1 MSVKISKT
9 NSKLGVIPSINLTP
23 IASCRDNCPCSG
35 DCYALKG
42 RFRFQNVKNNMAA
55 NYAAYREDP
64 DTYFADIKR
73 EIDNGMVVYSYFRWH
88 SAGDIVDMRY
98 LQGMVD
104 VANALNRTSFLAFT
118 KKYELVNEYIASG
131 GVIPDNLHIVFS
143 AWGNSLSVDN
153 PNDFPVAYV
162 RFGDEERD
170 SSIPENASECSGK
183 CTTCLQC
190 WNLGRGESVV
200 FNKH

>member
-1 MSVKISKT
+1 MPKYKVGDVVRVKDFEDI
-9 NSKLGVIPSINLTP
+9 V
-23 IASCRDNCPCSG
+23 AESG
-35 DCYALKG
+35 GFVD
-42 RFRFQNVKNNMAA
+42 
-55 NYAAYREDP
+55 
-64 DTYFADIKR
+64 
-73 EIDNGMVVYSYFRWH
+73 GMVVYSYFRWH